1 MRSRG
6 VGARACALVVFSLFA
21 AASEG
26 EGHDARLDALLSR
39 LRPAAALER
48 EFTETKQ
55 LALLAEPLVSHGV
68 MAFTPPDRLRW
79 EVVAP
84 EPSVL
89 RVAGDV
95 VELERPGAR
104 TRRLDLALDAGA
116 RGLVDAVRL
125 LLSGD
130 GAGLERAYAL
140 SLNEE
145 QGAWRIALEPRDAA
159 QRRVIT
165 RLELSGAGDTT
176 RELRLEFANGDR
188 SQVAFGAPR

>member
-1 MRSRG
+1 MRWG
-6 VGARACALVVFSLFA
+6 AVGARALALAVCAFSGA
-21 AASEG
+21 GRGADAQ
-26 EGHDARLDALLSR
+26 DARLEALLAR
-39 LRPAAALER
+39 VRPQAALER

-55 LALLAEPLVSHGV
+55 LALLAEPLVSRGV

-79 EVVAP
+79 EVREP

-95 VELERPGAR
+95 VELERRGAR
-104 TRRLDLALDAGA
+104 TRRLDLALEPGA

-125 LLSGD
+125 LLIGD
-130 GAGLERAYAL
+130 AAGLERAYAL
-140 SLNEE
+140 SFTEE
-145 QGAWRIALEPRDAA
+145 SAAWRIALEPRDAA

-165 RLELSGAGDTT
+165 RLELSGAGDSA

-188 SQVAFGAPR
+188 SQVTFGAPR